1 MDNNFPLYLFHQGT
15 NYQAYKYFGCHRVEQ
30 SDDWVFRVYAPHAKS
45 VSVVGDFNGWNVSA
59 SPMKK
64 LAGGTWEV
72 VISGVKLFDA
82 YKFCITKPDGNNVLK
97 ADPYAFHSETNGAT
111 ASKVY
116 SLDGYDW
123 QDGDYL
129 KKKRKTS
136 VYEKPIN
143 IYEVHLGSW
152 RRHADGN
159 VLSYADLADQLVDYV
174 CDMGYTHIELM
185 PIAEFPYDGS
195 WGYQVTGY
203 YSITSRF
210 GTPHDFM
217 YFVDKCHQ
225 KGIGVI
231 VDWVPA
237 HFPRDEH
244 GLASFDGTK
253 LYEHDTLEHKSW
265 GTLTFDY
272 SKNEVKS
279 FLISNAMF
287 MHDIYHVDGLRVD
300 AVASMLYLD
309 YDRRD
314 GEWKPNKYGDNKNLE
329 AIEFLQQTNEAIFKY
344 YPNTMMIA
352 EESTAFPLVSK
363 PVDVGGLGFNFKWN
377 MGWMNDT
384 FDYFRSDPFFRKGC
398 HNKLTFSFFYA
409 FSENFILPVSHDEV
423 VHGKKSLIEKM
434 PGDYKQK
441 FANLRLFFAYM
452 TAHPGKK
459 LVFMGTE
466 FAQFREWNFADS
478 LEWFML
484 DYPKHRDTQYFV
496 KTLNE
501 FYKKNKAL
509 HQIDFSWEG
518 FKWIAADDNIQN
530 VIAFKRIDKKGKE
543 LICVFNLGDKER
555 VDYKIG
561 VEQGKYRLVFN
572 TDDVKFGGE
581 GRKHKKTV
589 SAKKVPMHGKDFSIS
604 LILPPLT
611 ALFLQKTTKR
621 EENN

>member
-174 CDMGYTHIELM
+174 YDMGYTHIELM
-185 PIAEFPYDGS
+185 PIAEFPFDGS

-530 VIAFKRIDKKGKE
+530 IIAFKRIDKKGKE

-561 VEQGKYRLVFN
+561 VDEGKYRLVFN

>member
-159 VLSYADLADQLVDYV
+159 VFSYTDLADQLVDYV

-185 PIAEFPYDGS
+185 PIAEFPFDGS

-518 FKWIAADDNIQN
+518 FEWIAADDNIQN
-530 VIAFKRIDKKGKE
+530 AIAFKRIDKKGKE

-561 VEQGKYRLVFN
+561 VDEGKYRLVFN

-589 SAKKVPMHGKDFSIS
+589 SAKKVPTHGKDFSIS

>member
-159 VLSYADLADQLVDYV
+159 VFSYTDLADQLVDYV

-185 PIAEFPYDGS
+185 PIAEFPFDGS

-518 FKWIAADDNIQN
+518 FEWIAADDNIQN

-561 VEQGKYRLVFN
+561 VDEGKYRLVFN

>member
-174 CDMGYTHIELM
+174 YDMGYTHIELM
-185 PIAEFPYDGS
+185 PIAEFPFDGS

-452 TAHPGKK
+452 TSHPGKK

-561 VEQGKYRLVFN
+561 VDEGKYRLVFN

>member
-174 CDMGYTHIELM
+174 YDMGYTHIELM
-185 PIAEFPYDGS
+185 PIAEFPFDGS

>member
-174 CDMGYTHIELM
+174 YDMGYTYIELM
-185 PIAEFPYDGS
+185 PIAEFPFDGS

-561 VEQGKYRLVFN
+561 VDEGKYRLVFN

>member
-152 RRHADGN
+152 RRYADGN

-174 CDMGYTHIELM
+174 YDMGYTHIELM
-185 PIAEFPYDGS
+185 PIAEFPFDGS

>member
-1 MDNNFPLYLFHQGT
+1 MNNNFPLYLFHQGT

-174 CDMGYTHIELM
+174 YDMGYTHIELM
-185 PIAEFPYDGS
+185 PIAEFPFDGS

-555 VDYKIG
+555 VEYKIG
-561 VEQGKYRLVFN
+561 VDEGKYRLVFN

>member
-174 CDMGYTHIELM
+174 YDMGYTHIELM
-185 PIAEFPYDGS
+185 PIAEFPFDGS

-309 YDRRD
+309 YDRRG
-314 GEWKPNKYGDNKNLE
+314 GEWRPNKYGGNYNLE
-329 AIEFLQQTNEAIFKY
+329 AIAFLQDMNKTVLSRFPRAF
-344 YPNTMMIA
+344 TVA
-352 EESTAFPLVSK
+352 EESTAFPMVTMPPSS
-363 PVDVGGLGFNFKWN
+363 GGLGFNFKWN
-377 MGWMNDT
+377 MGWMNDIL
-384 FDYFRSDPFFRKGC
+384 DYVATDPFFRKGN
-398 HNKLTFSFFYA
+398 HNKLTFGISYA
-409 FSENFILPVSHDEV
+409 FSENYILPFSHDEV
-423 VHGKKSLIEKM
+423 VHGKCSMLSKL
-434 PGDYKQK
+434 PGDYKEK
-441 FANLRLFFAYM
+441 FRALKALYAYQY
-452 TAHPGKK
+452 AHPGKK
-459 LVFMGTE
+459 LNFMGNE
-466 FAQFREWNFADS
+466 IAQFIEWNFERPLD
-478 LEWFML
+478 WFLL
-484 DYPKHRDTQYFV
+484 DYSSHRGVQSFV
-496 KTLNE
+496 RKLNE
-501 FYKKNKAL
+501 VYKKYPAL
-509 HQIDFSWEG
+509 YELDNSYDG
-518 FKWIAADDNIQN
+518 FKWLVVDDNVQN
-530 VIAFKRIDKKGKE
+530 VVAFYREASNGDRVVAIVNFSEVTRNNYTFGVPDKGRYRVILNSNDRAFEGDTAIKSVYRTKQKPSHGFKQSLTID
-543 LICVFNLGDKER
+543 L
-555 VDYKIG
+555 
-561 VEQGKYRLVFN
+561 
-572 TDDVKFGGE
+572 E
-581 GRKHKKTV
+581 GN
-589 SAKKVPMHGKDFSIS
+589 
-604 LILPPLT
+604 T
-611 ALFLQKTTKR
+611 ALYLVVKKP
-621 EENN
+621 

>member
-1 MDNNFPLYLFHQGT
+1 MDNNFPLYLFHQGS

-174 CDMGYTHIELM
+174 YDMGYTHIELM
-185 PIAEFPYDGS
+185 PIAEFPFDGS

>member
-174 CDMGYTHIELM
+174 YDMGYTHIELM
-185 PIAEFPYDGS
+185 PIAEFPFDGS

-561 VEQGKYRLVFN
+561 VDEGKYRLVFN

>member
-174 CDMGYTHIELM
+174 YDMGYTHIELM
-185 PIAEFPYDGS
+185 PIAEFPFDGS

-329 AIEFLQQTNEAIFKY
+329 AIEFLQQTNEAIFKK
-344 YPNTMMIA
+344 NL
-352 EESTAFPLVSK
+352 PL
-363 PVDVGGLGFNFKWN
+363 F
-377 MGWMNDT
+377 
-384 FDYFRSDPFFRKGC
+384 
-398 HNKLTFSFFYA
+398 
-409 FSENFILPVSHDEV
+409 
-423 VHGKKSLIEKM
+423 
-434 PGDYKQK
+434 
-441 FANLRLFFAYM
+441 RLFQNLWTSGAWAS
-452 TAHPGKK
+452 TSN
-459 LVFMGTE
+459 GTW
-466 FAQFREWNFADS
+466 A
-478 LEWFML
+478 
-484 DYPKHRDTQYFV
+484 
-496 KTLNE
+496 
-501 FYKKNKAL
+501 
-509 HQIDFSWEG
+509 G
-518 FKWIAADDNIQN
+518 
-530 VIAFKRIDKKGKE
+530 
-543 LICVFNLGDKER
+543 
-555 VDYKIG
+555 
-561 VEQGKYRLVFN
+561 
-572 TDDVKFGGE
+572 
-581 GRKHKKTV
+581 
-589 SAKKVPMHGKDFSIS
+589 
-604 LILPPLT
+604 
-611 ALFLQKTTKR
+611 
-621 EENN
+621 

>member
-159 VLSYADLADQLVDYV
+159 VFSYTDLADQLVDYV

-185 PIAEFPYDGS
+185 PIAEFPFDGS

-518 FKWIAADDNIQN
+518 FEWIAADDNIQN
-530 VIAFKRIDKKGKE
+530 AIAFKRIDKKGKE

-561 VEQGKYRLVFN
+561 VDEGKYRLVFN

>member
-15 NYQAYKYFGCHRVEQ
+15 NYQAYKYFGCHSVEQ

-174 CDMGYTHIELM
+174 YDMGYTHVELM
-185 PIAEFPYDGS
+185 PIAEFPFDGS

-329 AIEFLQQTNEAIFKY
+329 AIEFLQQTNETIFKY